1 MNQKTVE
8 LFLRKNGV
16 LVALA
21 LAAIGLLL
29 IGSRS
34 FGGTETQK
42 SVQQQRSEWEENYRA
57 ELTERATALCNSV
70 SGVRDAEV
78 LLTFSSGFVY
88 EYGSSSQIRAV
99 QYPVPRGAAVVCR
112 GGDIP
117 QIEKELVDLLS
128 CALGISSNQISVSG
142 K

>member
-1 MNQKTVE
+1 MNQKK
-8 LFLRKNGV
+8 LSSFLRKNGI
-16 LVALA
+16 LIAVALA
-21 LAAIGLLL
+21 ALGMLLL
-29 IGSRS
+29 GSRS
-34 FGGTETQK
+34 FEKGGTVK
-42 SVQQQRSEWEENYRA
+42 SAQEQRSEWEETYRA
-57 ELTERATALCNSV
+57 ELTARAVALCNSV
-70 SGVRDAEV
+70 SGVREAEV

-88 EYGSSSQIRAV
+88 EYGSGSQIRAV

>member
-1 MNQKTVE
+1 MNKKTVE

-57 ELTERATALCNSV
+57 
-70 SGVRDAEV
+70 
-78 LLTFSSGFVY
+78 
-88 EYGSSSQIRAV
+88 
-99 QYPVPRGAAVVCR
+99 
-112 GGDIP
+112 
-117 QIEKELVDLLS
+117 
-128 CALGISSNQISVSG
+128 
-142 K
+142 